1 MIYLEACKGNNKI
14 VQQEGYSKI
23 NVRKP
28 IALNNKLKIVTKV
41 KIEVINLE
49 T

>member
-1 MIYLEACKGNNKI
+1 MIYLEAYKGNNKI

-23 NVRKP
+23 SVQKP
-28 IALNNKLKIVTKV
+28 IALNNQLKIVTKV
-41 KIEVINLE
+41 KIKVINLE